1 MEAYFSTM
9 FVDIRH
15 ERSLLLLLTL
25 TETDNSRQRKFTHDE
40 TNIIKNL
47 ALEKLHPQNYS
58 NELFCIETFRIR
70 VSVQKVSTFPT
81 LNN

>member
-1 MEAYFSTM
+1 M

-15 ERSLLLLLTL
+15 ERSLLLLLTPTD
-25 TETDNSRQRKFTHDE
+25 TENFRQRKFTDDE

-47 ALEKLHPQNYS
+47 ALEKLHRQIYS
-58 NELFCIETFRIR
+58 KELFCVETFRIR
-70 VSVQKVSTFPT
+70 FSVQKVSTFPT